1 MDAGWFRSQFSPSG
15 FAFMM
20 GVRATQKWHLVEH
33 VLLEPF
39 KPEIDDWRDKQRNE
53 LGENQTSHDD

>member
-1 MDAGWFRSQFSPSG
+1 MDASWFRPHFSPRG
-15 FAFMM
+15 FAFVM
-20 GVRATQKWHLVEH
+20 GVRAPQEWHPVEH

-39 KPEIDDWRDKQRNE
+39 KPEIDDRRDKQRNQ